1 MTRTQPPREQ
11 GASEQ
16 PPRERGDRR
25 RRSRVRRLRRV
36 FNLVNTGAA
45 LMFVITAAPLYWMVV
60 NSLKPL
66 GEIGATPPAPWP
78 SEITGEHYERAFG
91 ADNFGTYVT
100 NSVIVSLSSTVLVLA
115 LALFAGYALARL
127 PMRGRGPLLMA
138 LLMISVF
145 PPVAVITPLYLA
157 ERQLGLLNSHLGLI
171 IPYVAFNL
179 PLAIWIMRNYMLSV
193 PSALED
199 AAVVDGAGPVRTV
212 LQIILPVV
220 RPGVL
225 TAGIFTFTATWTEF
239 LMALT
244 LNAQDAYRTIPVGIS
259 LFGTS
264 FEVPYGTIFA
274 GAVSATLPVAVLVLV
289 FRRFVVS
296 GLTSGAVKG

>member
-1 MTRTQPPREQ
+1 MTRTQVSRKQ
-11 GASEQ
+11 AS
-16 PPRERGDRR
+16 RERVPRR
-25 RRSRVRRLRRV
+25 QSARKHRLRGV
-36 FNLVNTGAA
+36 FNLVNLGAA
-45 LMFVITAAPLYWMVV
+45 LMFVITATPLYWMVAS
-60 NSLKPL
+60 SLKPL
-66 GEIGATPPAPWP
+66 GEIGASPPTPWP
-78 SEITGEHYERAFG
+78 TKITGEHYERAFST
-91 ADNFGTYVT
+91 DNFGTYVA
-100 NSVIVSLSSTVLVLA
+100 NSVIVSLISTAVVLA

-127 PMRGRGPLLMA
+127 PMRGRSPLLMV

-179 PLAIWIMRNYMLSV
+179 PLAIWIMRNYMLSI

-220 RPGVL
+220 RPGIL